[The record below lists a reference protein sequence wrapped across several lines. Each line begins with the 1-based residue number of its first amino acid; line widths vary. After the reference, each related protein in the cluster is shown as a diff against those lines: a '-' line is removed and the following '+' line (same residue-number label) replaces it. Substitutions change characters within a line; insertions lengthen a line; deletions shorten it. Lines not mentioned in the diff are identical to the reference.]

1 MAVIVQKYGG
11 SSVADAALI
20 TGVARRIGRA
30 RDGGAQV
37 VAVVSAMGDSTDALI
52 TLAHSVSPHP
62 HARELDLLLST
73 GELVSCTLLTMALRE
88 LGYAAISLSGPQA
101 GIHTDASYGQ
111 ARIHRV
117 ETERIHRELRQGRI
131 VVVAGFQ
138 GITEAADITTLGRG
152 GSDTTAVALA
162 AALRA
167 ERCEI
172 YTDVAGI
179 YTADPRLVPEARK
192 LDAIGYEEM
201 LELASLGAKMHPRSI
216 ELGAAYQVPI
226 YVASSFADQPGT
238 LIAALP
244 QPQTPPPGGGMAAA
258 DGGMI
263 EAAADSGMAG
273 GGAADADGGMMA
285 SDGDKNM
292 MDGGNATADGD
303 MAPGYS
309 AAGDSMEDRI
319 KVTGI
324 AYNANVAKITVRG
337 VPDRPGIAA
346 ALFEP
351 LAQAGISV
359 DTIVQNA
366 SAANAAGPDDAGPD
380 APRNP
385 SRPDNPGRPDNAAAP
400 DNVVADN
407 PAPRRTDISFTVSS
421 GDLAAAAERVEQTA
435 AELGAAAVSRETGL
449 AMVSIVG
456 SGMTNSPGYAA
467 RMFRTLANGA
477 VNIEMITTSEIRIS
491 CIIRQEQ
498 GRQAVQLL
506 HQGFELAIKN

>member
-1 MAVIVQKYGG
+1 MAVVVQKYGG

-52 TLAHSVSPHP
+52 ALAHSVSPNP

-117 ETERIHRELRQGRI
+117 ETERIQSELRQGRI

-226 YVASSFADQPGT
+226 YVASSFADTPGT
-238 LIAALP
+238 LIAGPP
-244 QPQTPPPGGGMAAA
+244 QQLTPPPGSGAAA
-258 DGGMI
+258 GD
-263 EAAADSGMAG
+263 
-273 GGAADADGGMMA
+273 MMA

-292 MDGGNATADGD
+292 TDDGAAAGGGTP
-303 MAPGYS
+303 PGYP

-366 SAANAAGPDDAGPD
+366 SAANAAGPDNAGLDAGAAGPDNAGPD
-380 APRNP
+380 A
-385 SRPDNPGRPDNAAAP
+385 NPGSPDTAADA
-400 DNVVADN
+400 

-421 GDLAAAAERVEQTA
+421 GDLAAAAQRVEQTA
-435 AELGAAAVSRETGL
+435 SELGAAAVSRETGL

-506 HQGFELAIKN
+506 HQGFELADGN